1 MGINL
6 LEAPPSG
13 KRIFLLTGPPGI
25 GKTTAVVWVAELLRR
40 EGVSVGGMI
49 TREVRGGAGG
59 ARVGFEVLDLS
70 SGNRGWLARAC
81 QGSGPR
87 VGRYLVD
94 IASLEGIGASG
105 ILGAVAS
112 SDVIAI
118 DEIGPME
125 LLSGR
130 FREAVGRAAGC
141 GKPVVATVH
150 FRSRDPLIE
159 SIKARAGSSVFL
171 LDAGNRGSILGVIS
185 ARVLSILRGS

>member
-1 MGINL
+1 M

-81 QGSGPR
+81 QGPGPR

-105 ILGAVAS
+105 ILDAVAA

-130 FREAVGRAAGC
+130 FREAVGRAAEC

-159 SIKARAGSSVFL
+159 SIKARVDSSIFL
-171 LDAGNRGSILGVIS
+171 LDAVNRGSIPGLI
-185 ARVLSILRGS
+185 AAQVLSILRGS